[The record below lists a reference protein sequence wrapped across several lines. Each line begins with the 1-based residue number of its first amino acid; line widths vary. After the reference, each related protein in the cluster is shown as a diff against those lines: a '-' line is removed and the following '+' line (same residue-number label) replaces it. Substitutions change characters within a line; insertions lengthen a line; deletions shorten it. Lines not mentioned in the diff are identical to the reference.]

1 MPVTIDT
8 RRTRRG
14 HYAPSLGDVAP
25 LDPVTAM
32 AVTQVDIGKPQAVR
46 LADVAVF
53 GPLMIYAG
61 MGKKAPKWVQWGLVI
76 VGVGTIVYNLHYY
89 LVNRQLERE
98 GVTGAVDTLEGLQ
111 VGPWHKVADERRAG
125 QLRAGR

>member
-14 HYAPSLGDVAP
+14 HYAPLGEVPAI
-25 LDPVTAM
+25 DPATAM
-32 AVTQVDIGKPQAVR
+32 VITRPDISKPQVVR

-61 MGKKAPKWVQWGLVI
+61 MGKKAPKWVQWGLVL
-76 VGVGTIVYNLHYY
+76 VGVGTIIYNLHYY

-98 GVTGAVDTLEGLQ
+98 GVTDAVDTLEGLQ
-111 VGPWHKVADERRAG
+111 VGPWHKVADTRRPG
-125 QLRAGR
+125 QLRGGP